1 MAMMGVSVFLF
12 QVGRSSSLVSGAL
25 FTVFGMVI
33 MGVLGIAN
41 VLSAT
46 YLYQAT
52 ESSMLGKI
60 LAFGSAFA
68 ILCIPLGQ
76 ILFGGLIEVLTGH
89 IYWLIYIAAILVF
102 GVTLLV
108 RWNVLLIKEDNK
120 NQSA

>member
-1 MAMMGVSVFLF
+1 
-12 QVGRSSSLVSGAL
+12 
-25 FTVFGMVI
+25 
-33 MGVLGIAN
+33 
-41 VLSAT
+41 
-46 YLYQAT
+46 
-52 ESSMLGKI
+52 MLGKI